1 MSIPAESPASL
12 QVASLEDID
21 ISRELQSRP
30 ASKWNRRAET
40 TAMYLLAGALR
51 ESLPVALKRLA
62 TLAIELCSAGS
73 GGVSVIE
80 DSETGPLFRW
90 QALAGEVER
99 FEGGST
105 PRDWSPCG
113 ECLRAR
119 RAVLYSRPA
128 RYFTY
133 FESLQPPIEEG
144 LVIPV
149 LSGSE
154 PLATIWIVSHN
165 PASRFNAEHVRI
177 MTSLADFTASA
188 LGNADSERPGVDA
201 DNEIVWREYLKRIV
215 RHDENALEMLFDETR
230 ALVFSAALR
239 IVSFKADAEEV
250 TADVFARLWK
260 AAETFNAQRGTV
272 GAWLSG
278 IARNRALDRLRNR
291 TVRERSPAALLRQ
304 CDREDPESILVMS
317 ERKITLQ
324 RALQALPAPQR
335 HAIELFYFSD
345 KHATDIAAELGCP
358 LGTVKTRLR
367 LGTIR
372 LRQLMAVLEKTPDRR
387 SALRS
392 FSGIVPRAS

>member
-1 MSIPAESPASL
+1 
-12 QVASLEDID
+12 VASLSEASLADID
-21 ISRELQSRP
+21 ISSELQSRP
-30 ASKWNRRAET
+30 AIGWNRRAET

-62 TLAIELCSAGS
+62 TLAIDLCGAGS

-119 RAVLYSRPA
+119 HAVLYSRPA

-133 FESLQPPIEEG
+133 FESLRPPIEEG

-149 LSGSE
+149 LSGSL
-154 PLATIWIVSHN
+154 PLATIWIVSHH

-188 LGNADSERPGVDA
+188 LQNAGSEARGMEA
-201 DNEIVWREYLKRIV
+201 EKEIVWREYLKRIA
-215 RHDENALEMLFDETR
+215 RQDESALEMLFAETR

-239 IVSFKADAEEV
+239 IVSFQADAEEI
-250 TADVFARLWK
+250 TADVFTRLWT
-260 AAETFNAQRGTV
+260 AAGTYNAQRGAV
-272 GAWLSG
+272 SAWLLG
-278 IARNRALDRLRNR
+278 MARNRALDLLRSR

-304 CDREDPESILVMS
+304 CDREDPESILVTS
-317 ERKITLQ
+317 ERKMTLR
-324 RALQALPAPQR
+324 RALQALSGPQR
-335 HAIELFYFSD
+335 RAIELFYFSD

-367 LGTIR
+367 LGTMR
-372 LRQLMAVLEKTPDRR
+372 LRQLMAVLEKAPDRR
-387 SALRS
+387 SALGA
-392 FSGIVPRAS
+392 FSGEVPRAS